1 MHSTPL
7 QFPDLPTEM
16 RQVHE
21 AWVKAKGRNIG
32 PSRRD
37 FDLLFIPLRSIPYS
51 SVTDYSTDK
60 DEFIIRFFGTGLVG
74 LDGDEM
80 TGKNLFDTPH
90 AGLRNIL
97 NNLFRKVVTEKR
109 ENFSEVQFISLSGVQ
124 RMSITARW
132 PLSENGN
139 DVTGVLSVVHPME
152 NIRKLSEILA
162 GKATE

>member
-1 MHSTPL
+1 M
-7 QFPDLPTEM
+7 
-16 RQVHE
+16 
-21 AWVKAKGRNIG
+21 
-32 PSRRD
+32 
-37 FDLLFIPLRSIPYS
+37 
-51 SVTDYSTDK
+51 
-60 DEFIIRFFGTGLVG
+60 
-74 LDGDEM
+74 DGDEM
-80 TGKNLFDTPH
+80 TGKNLLDTPH